1 MDKAIEICIGAERL
15 VSATEVKRKFHGAHP
30 FNVKYICPLCRQPLS
45 AASMRSNKNAPHFRH
60 ERNNAFA
67 QQCENY
73 VNAYG
78 YPSTYQRAPLPMY
91 IRQKRGSKDSYI
103 VEAGFRHIKPDLL
116 RTLQN
121 DGAVLRIDNKCYKI
135 TESRFGSGITRLP
148 FEFPSLACSA
158 HISIE
163 HPRISLHEVWGMPHD
178 ATTALV
184 FSHDEETRGGKRLYP
199 GDAVQPGNRLY
210 ILVPDFGT
218 RGVFNAFPHVEIVG
232 HTNATLDHPC
242 LYVCDTEVPLNENER
257 ARASTYLFTCGIE
270 VTKDEQAAALIWPP
284 SILSDGNAVPLFSKS
299 KCLFSA
305 PKSASKDRKLY
316 IHTSLDSHDCV
327 RTEALKPAAH
337 PSYLYCAASF
347 SSDLCIVTT
356 GNWSSNSILLLHPAH
371 AMSPSTQTPLE
382 DEVLMT
388 EKEDGAVLVDSN
400 VKCTITV
407 FQSGMPIKCLELARD
422 VSHWSSEKPLDAA
435 LRIQAPLENSSA
447 MRTLVDI
454 VRGNPL
460 KRDKVNRGPNP
471 SELKAR
477 LFYTAD
483 QLRARSRALGV
494 RPAPN
499 TMTDRTIALMR
510 KELR

>member
-1 MDKAIEICIGAERL
+1 MDKAIEIRKGKERL
-15 VSATEVKRKFHGAHP
+15 ISAAEVKQRYRGGHRINARY
-30 FNVKYICPLCRQPLS
+30 VCPLCGQPLYTT
-45 AASMRSNKNAPHFRH
+45 SMSSNKTAPHFRH
-60 ERNNAFA
+60 ERSNPRA

-73 VNAYG
+73 VSAHG

-91 IRQKRGSKDSYI
+91 IRQAHGKEGTYI
-103 VEAGFRHIKPDLL
+103 VEAGFRQIKPSLL
-116 RTLQN
+116 KTLQE
-121 DGAVLRIDNKCYKI
+121 DGATLWIDDRCFKI
-135 TESRFGSGITRLP
+135 TETRFGSGITRLP
-148 FEFPSLACSA
+148 FKTPTLACSTQ
-158 HISIE
+158 ISVE
-163 HPRISLHEVWGMPHD
+163 HAQFGLPDIWGAPLD
-178 ATTALV
+178 ATRALV

-210 ILVPDFGT
+210 ILVPDSGT
-218 RGVFNAFPHVEIVG
+218 RNVFGAFPHAEIVG
-232 HTNATLDHPC
+232 HTNAALDHPS
-242 LYVCDTEVPLNENER
+242 LHVCDTEVPLNENER
-257 ARASTYLFTCGIE
+257 ARASTYLSTCGIE
-270 VTKDEQAAALIWPP
+270 VTEDEQAAALIWPP

-305 PKSASKDRKLY
+305 PKSASKDHKLY

-347 SSDLCIVTT
+347 SSDLCIIAT

-371 AMSPSTQTPLE
+371 AMGPFTQTPLE
-382 DEVLMT
+382 DEVLVT

-400 VKCTITV
+400 VKCTITI
-407 FQSGMPIKCLELARD
+407 FQSGIPTKCLELARD
-422 VSHWSSEKPLDAA
+422 ISHWSSEKPLNAA
-435 LRIQAPLENSSA
+435 LRIQVPLENSSA

-471 SELKAR
+471 SELKAC

-483 QLRARSRALGV
+483 QLRAHSRALGV

-499 TMTDRTIALMR
+499 TTTNRTVALMR